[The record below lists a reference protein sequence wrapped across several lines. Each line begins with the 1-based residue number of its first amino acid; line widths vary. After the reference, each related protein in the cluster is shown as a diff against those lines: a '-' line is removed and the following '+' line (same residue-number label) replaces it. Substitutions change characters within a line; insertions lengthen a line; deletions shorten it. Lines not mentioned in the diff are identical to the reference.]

1 MKKHMSV
8 ICSNHL
14 DDLVKFF
21 GGVSEKNTYFWRVL
35 TLSQCEGTTNASLE
49 KIKLYKKIREPEQ
62 CHLNP
67 NLEV

>member
-21 GGVSEKNTYFWRVL
+21 GGVSEKKTYFWRVL

-62 CHLNP
+62 CH
-67 NLEV
+67 